1 MKITKRQ
8 LRRIINEEYRRILN
22 EVEFHDSKDED
33 RPGKKQTVVFD
44 EDETY
49 EEAGDTHGKESH
61 AIKHYGEFEPEEF
74 RAALDSAI
82 NVAKDAE
89 DVHIINPAGDVVQS
103 GDDAKKSMN
112 HNAILNTLDLVNDK
126 QKNDEALND
135 DEEKLTPI
143 LQDLTDSYDELVQSY
158 LDDAEDIDEVEDADE
173 IKAKI
178 DSGTILKFTG
188 DFKGTL
194 ATYYLD
200 PSNAGLVAEID
211 GKVATLFRIDKRGGS
226 LSKIAGY
233 FARGVELTNSAL
245 TTALSSDEEE
255 AEEQPQEQKKEK
267 KQKKQQS
274 ASTPEEF
281 VQQLKDR
288 GLPDQA
294 LRGALTGW
302 MRKNAPDR
310 VEEIDELLAAGR
322 KMNGS
327 VITERWQK
335 LAGII
340 K

>member
-1 MKITKRQ
+1 MKITRRH
-8 LRRIINEEYRRILN
+8 LRRIINEECRRILN

-49 EEAGDTHGKESH
+49 EEAGNTHGKESH
-61 AIKHYGEFEPEEF
+61 AIKHYGEFEPGKFNAGVE
-74 RAALDSAI
+74 DAI
-82 NVAKDAE
+82 NIAKDAE
-89 DVHIINPAGDVVQS
+89 DIHIINPAGDIVQS
-103 GDDAKKSMN
+103 GDDAKKAMN
-112 HNAILNTLDLVNDK
+112 VNAMLNTLDLVNDK
-126 QKNDEALND
+126 QKNNEPLNSE
-135 DEEKLTPI
+135 EEKLAPTI
-143 LQDLTDSYDELVQSY
+143 QGLTDSYDDLVQSY
-158 LDDAEDIDEVEDADE
+158 LDDAEDVDQIESADE

-226 LSKIAGY
+226 LKKISGY

-245 TTALSSDEEE
+245 TTALDPGEEE
-255 AEEQPQEQKKEK
+255 TDGQPQEQKKEK
-267 KQKKQQS
+267 KEKKQQS
-274 ASTPEEF
+274 ASSPEEF
-281 VQQLKDR
+281 VQQLKAR

-294 LRGALTGW
+294 LKGALTGW
-302 MRKNAPDR
+302 MKKNAPDR
-310 VEEIDELLAAGR
+310 AGEIDTLLAAGR
-322 KMNGS
+322 KTNGA
-327 VITERWQK
+327 IIIERWQK
-335 LAGII
+335 LAGLL